1 MKKQAFYSDAPN
13 QRETRWG
20 LVYLAV
26 SLVVLPALL
35 QAGNRLLAAPLSDAR
50 LNFIYYCINFA
61 AVVWIFRRFLGSQ
74 LRAALRIPFPTLW
87 YAALGYL
94 GSRALGEILTYLIF
108 RVFPSFVNVNDR
120 SIAQLLNQDFR
131 LMAAATI
138 VLVPIAEETLYRGLV
153 FRCLYGKSPIASY
166 LVSMGVF
173 AAIHVVGYIG
183 SFSPLHLLLCFVQY
197 LPAGFCLAWCYR
209 QTGTLLA
216 PVIMHTLV
224 NTVSVLTAMR

>member
-1 MKKQAFYSDAPN
+1 MKKQVFYSDAPS
-13 QRETRWG
+13 QWEMRWG
-20 LVYLAV
+20 FAYLAV

-50 LNFIYYCINFA
+50 LNFVYYCLNFA
-61 AVVWIFRRFLGSQ
+61 AVVWIFRRFLGNQ
-74 LRAALRIPFPTLW
+74 LKAALRIPFPTLW

-94 GSRALGEILTYLIF
+94 GSRALGEILAYLTYL
-108 RVFPSFVNVNDR
+108 VFPAFVNVNDR
-120 SIAQLLNQDFR
+120 SIANLLNQDFR

-138 VLVPIAEETLYRGLV
+138 ALVPVAEETLYRGLI
-153 FRCLYGKSPIASY
+153 FRGLYGKSPLAAY

-183 SFSPLHLLLCFVQY
+183 SFSPLYLLLCFVQY

-209 QTGTLLA
+209 QTGSLLA
-216 PVIMHTLV
+216 PVLMHTLV
-224 NTVSVLTAMR
+224 NAVSVLTVVR

>member
-94 GSRALGEILTYLIF
+94 GSRALGEILAYLIF

-153 FRCLYGKSPIASY
+153 FRCLYGKAPLPPIWCPWVYSPPSTWWATLAASARCTCCCA
-166 LVSMGVF
+166 LSSISRQASVWPG
-173 AAIHVVGYIG
+173 ATGRPA
-183 SFSPLHLLLCFVQY
+183 PCW
-197 LPAGFCLAWCYR
+197 LP
-209 QTGTLLA
+209 
-216 PVIMHTLV
+216 
-224 NTVSVLTAMR
+224 

>member
-1 MKKQAFYSDAPN
+1 M
-13 QRETRWG
+13 
-20 LVYLAV
+20 
-26 SLVVLPALL
+26 
-35 QAGNRLLAAPLSDAR
+35 
-50 LNFIYYCINFA
+50 
-61 AVVWIFRRFLGSQ
+61 FR
-74 LRAALRIPFPTLW
+74 
-87 YAALGYL
+87 
-94 GSRALGEILTYLIF
+94 
-108 RVFPSFVNVNDR
+108 N
-120 SIAQLLNQDFR
+120 
-131 LMAAATI
+131 
-138 VLVPIAEETLYRGLV
+138 LY
-153 FRCLYGKSPIASY
+153 KTSPIAAY